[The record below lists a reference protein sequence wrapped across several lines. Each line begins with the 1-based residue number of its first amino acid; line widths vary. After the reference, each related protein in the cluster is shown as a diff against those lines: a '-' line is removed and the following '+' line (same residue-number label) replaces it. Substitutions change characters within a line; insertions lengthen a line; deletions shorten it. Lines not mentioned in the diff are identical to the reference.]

1 MNLPLRSKLFVPGS
15 RPELFAKALA
25 SAADAISF
33 DLEDAVV
40 DERKGE
46 ARQAVRELLLSG
58 AAGASGKTIIVR
70 INAWASAWAAADLRA
85 VALPGLHL
93 INVPKPASAQEVV
106 DVAKALLDAE
116 AANGVA
122 QPIGLLLNIESPW
135 ALRLAHELAGAH
147 PRVVGLQLGL
157 GDLFEP
163 LAISRRD
170 AHAVAQAMFALRMA
184 AGEAGVWACDS
195 AFADLQDAA
204 GFATEARMARALGF
218 VGKSCVH
225 PSQVA
230 AANEVF
236 RPTDDEIADAQAV
249 VAAACEAAGRGLG
262 VVLVNGKMIDPP
274 FERRAHAIIA
284 AATRLGLLAPPPS
297 TITQHQS
304 GPPHD
309 R

>member
-15 RPELFAKALA
+15 RPELFAKALN
-25 SAADAISF
+25 SQADAVSF
-33 DLEDAVV
+33 DLEDSVV
-40 DERKGE
+40 E
-46 ARQAVRELLLSG
+46 ARKAEARMAVRDLLLSG
-58 AAGASGKTIIVR
+58 AAAASGKTIIVR
-70 INAWASAWAAADLRA
+70 INPWGGAHAAADLRA
-85 VALPGLHL
+85 IALPGLHL
-93 INVPKPASAQEVV
+93 VNLPKPGSAAEVV
-106 DVAKALLDAE
+106 AVANALVDAE

-122 QPIGLLLNIESPW
+122 LPIGLLLNIESPQ
-135 ALRLAHELAGAH
+135 ALRLAHELAAAH

-163 LAISRRD
+163 LAILRRD

-184 AGEAGVWACDS
+184 AGEAGVWVCDS

-204 GFATEARMARALGF
+204 GFCAEARMARGLGF

-236 RPTDDEIADAQAV
+236 SPTDDEIAGAQATIAAAR
-249 VAAACEAAGRGLG
+249 VAASGGLG
-262 VVLVNGKMIDPP
+262 AVVVNGKMIDRP
-274 FERRAHAIIA
+274 FEQRAHAVIA
-284 AATRLGLLAPPPS
+284 AAARLGLLALTPTP
-297 TITQHQS
+297 ITPHQP

-309 R
+309 